1 MRTALTATLLAS
13 VLTLT
18 SPAAADEV
26 IFLNGD
32 RLTGKIVSAAG
43 GKLVLKTDAA
53 GEITIDLAKVRTFSS
68 DDPVRV
74 RVGEKVQLDSKIAPG
89 PAAGE
94 VQAQMTPATPP
105 QPLPIKDIVAINPP
119 PPEWKG
125 SLALNGLFTS
135 GNSETTQIGFTTRL
149 GKRWEDDR
157 LTLGAD
163 YTYGRQEDQK
173 TGEES
178 TTTDYGMAFAKYDH
192 FFTKK
197 LYVYG
202 LVKLEH
208 DGVADLEFRFSP
220 SVGVGYQWFES
231 PTFNFL
237 TEAGIGWVYEK
248 YENGKSND
256 FIAARLAYA
265 VDWSPLPGRLK
276 LYHTLEYLPSL
287 EDFTEDYLLNIVAG
301 LRATVYKGFFAD
313 FRVEWSHDN
322 TPAPGRKKDDT
333 RLIVGVGWEF

>member
-1 MRTALTATLLAS
+1 MLAA
-13 VLTLT
+13 VLALT

-53 GEITIDLAKVRTFSS
+53 GEITIDLAQVRTFSS
-68 DDPVRV
+68 DDPVRL
-74 RVGEKVQLDSKIAPG
+74 RVGEKAQVDSKIAPG

-94 VQAQMTPATPP
+94 VQAQMTPDTPP
-105 QPLPIKDIVAINPP
+105 QPLPITDITAINVPSL
-119 PPEWKG
+119 EWTG

-135 GNSETTQIGFTTRL
+135 GNSETTQIGFTSRL
-149 GKRWEDDR
+149 GKRWESDR

-163 YTYGRQEDQK
+163 YAYGRQEDQD

-192 FFTKK
+192 FFTRKF
-197 LYVYG
+197 YVYG

-208 DGVADLEFRFSP
+208 DGVADLELRFAP
-220 SVGVGYQWFES
+220 SVGVGYQWFEG
-231 PTFNFL
+231 PTFNLL
-237 TEAGIGWVYEK
+237 TEAGIGWVYER
-248 YENGKSND
+248 YENDREND
-256 FIAARLAYA
+256 FIAGRLAYA
-265 VDWSPLPGRLK
+265 VDWSPIPGRLK

-301 LRATVYKGFFAD
+301 IRATVYKGFFAD

-333 RLIVGVGWEF
+333 RIIVGVGWEF

>member
-1 MRTALTATLLAS
+1 MLAVLLA
-13 VLTLT
+13 LT

-43 GKLVLKTDAA
+43 GNLVLKTDPA
-53 GEITIDLAKVRTFSS
+53 GEITIDLDKVRTFSS
-68 DDPVRV
+68 DDPVRL
-74 RVGEKVQLDSKIAPG
+74 RVGEKAQVDSKIAPG

-94 VQAQMTPATPP
+94 VQAQMTPDTPP
-105 QPLPIKDIVAINPP
+105 QPLPITDITAINVPSL
-119 PPEWKG
+119 EWTG

-135 GNSETTQIGFTTRL
+135 GNSETTQIGFTSRL
-149 GKRWEDDR
+149 GKRWERDR

-163 YTYGRQEDQK
+163 YTYGRQEDQDS
-173 TGEES
+173 GEES
-178 TTTDYGMAFAKYDH
+178 TTTDYGLAFAKYDH
-192 FFTKK
+192 FFTRKF
-197 LYVYG
+197 YVYG

-208 DGVADLEFRFSP
+208 DGVADLELRFAP
-220 SVGVGYQWFES
+220 SVGVGYQWFEG
-231 PTFNFL
+231 PTFNLL
-237 TEAGIGWVYEK
+237 TEAGIGWVYER
-248 YENGKSND
+248 YENDREND
-256 FIAARLAYA
+256 FIAGRLAYA
-265 VDWSPLPGRLK
+265 VDWSPIPGRLK

-301 LRATVYKGFFAD
+301 IRATVYKGFFAD

-333 RLIVGVGWEF
+333 RIIVGVGWEF